1 MRSLSFLA
9 LPVLAALTLTLPA
22 ERAGAAAGGF
32 AVDYAI
38 RDFSR
43 LALGTGAQMQV
54 RVGPS
59 WSIHADGPAAVLA
72 TMRVEREGDTL
83 KIARRDPRA
92 KGDPALERQVR
103 FTVTMPS
110 LSAAALGGSGA
121 ITIDRVSGPHFSAA
135 VGGQG
140 AITIDALA
148 TDAAEVSIGGT
159 GRVAAGGRVRDL
171 KVSIGGA
178 GTLRAPALHAAH
190 AEVSVAGSG
199 NVLASVEGD
208 ARVSS
213 VGRGTIDLGPRARCD
228 VSKMGNAL
236 IRCGA

>member
-1 MRSLSFLA
+1 MRSLSFLT

-54 RVGPS
+54 RVGPT
-59 WSIHADGPAAVLA
+59 WSIHADGPAAALA

-83 KIARRDPRA
+83 KIVRRDSHA
-92 KGDPALERQVR
+92 KGDPALDRQVR
-103 FTVTMPS
+103 FTVTMPA
-110 LSAAALGGSGA
+110 LSAAALGGSGTIA
-121 ITIDRVSGPHFSAA
+121 IDRVSGPHFAA
-135 VGGQG
+135 SVGGQG
-140 AITIDALA
+140 AMTIAVL
-148 TDAAEVSIGGT
+148 TSNAAEVSIGGT
-159 GRVAAGGRVRDL
+159 GSVAASGRVRDL

-178 GTLRAPALHAAH
+178 GSLRAPALHAAH
-190 AEVSVAGSG
+190 ADVSVAGSG
-199 NVLASVEGD
+199 TVVAQVEGD
-208 ARVSS
+208 ASVSS

-228 VSKMGNAL
+228 VSKMGSAR

>member
-140 AITIDALA
+140 AITINALA
-148 TDAAEVSIGGT
+148 TDAAEVSIGG
-159 GRVAAGGRVRDL
+159 AG
-171 KVSIGGA
+171 I
-178 GTLRAPALHAAH
+178 LRAPALHAAH

-199 NVLASVEGD
+199 SVLASVEGD

-228 VSKMGNAL
+228 VSKMGSAL

>member
-9 LPVLAALTLTLPA
+9 LPVLAALTLVLPA

-43 LALGTGAQMQV
+43 LTLGTGAQMQV
-54 RVGPS
+54 RVGPT
-59 WSIHADGPAAVLA
+59 WSVHADGPAAVLA

-83 KIARRDPRA
+83 TIARRDPRA

-103 FTVTMPS
+103 FAVTMPA
-110 LSAAALGGSGA
+110 LSAAVLGGTG
-121 ITIDRVSGPHFSAA
+121 IMRIDRVVGAHFNAA

-140 AITIDALA
+140 AITIDALSA
-148 TDAAEVSIGGT
+148 NEAEVSIGGA
-159 GRVAAGGRVRDL
+159 GSVAAGGRVRAL
-171 KVSIGGA
+171 KISVGGS
-178 GTLRAPALHAAH
+178 GSLRAPALHAAH
-190 AEVSVAGSG
+190 ADVSVAGSG
-199 NVLASVEGD
+199 SVVAQVEGD

-213 VGRGTIDLGPRARCD
+213 IGSGTIDLGARAHCA
-228 VSKMGNAL
+228 VSKMGSAR

>member
-9 LPVLAALTLTLPA
+9 LPILAVLIVTLPA
-22 ERAGAAAGGF
+22 ESAGAAPGGF

-54 RVGPS
+54 RVGPT
-59 WSIHADGPAAVLA
+59 WSVHADDPAAVLA

-83 KIARRDPRA
+83 KIARHDPRA
-92 KGDPALERQVR
+92 KGDHALERQVR
-103 FTVTMPS
+103 FAVTMPA
-110 LSAAALGGSGA
+110 LSAAVLGGTG
-121 ITIDRVSGPHFSAA
+121 IMRIDRVAGAHFNAA

-140 AITIDALA
+140 AITIDALSA
-148 TDAAEVSIGGT
+148 NEAEVSIGGA
-159 GRVAAGGRVRDL
+159 GSVAAGGRVRAL
-171 KVSIGGA
+171 KVSVGGS
-178 GTLRAPALHAAH
+178 GSLRAPALHAAH
-190 AEVSVAGSG
+190 ADVSVAGSG
-199 NVLASVEGD
+199 SVIAQVEGD

-213 VGRGTIDLGPRARCD
+213 VGSGTIDLGARAHCA
-228 VSKMGNAL
+228 VSKMGSAR